1 MSMVGYLIGLG
12 DRHGENV
19 TLDATSGD
27 TVHVDLNMIFNQ
39 GLHLK
44 VPEIVPFRLTH
55 NMVDAMGR
63 LVHVIN
69 EYGEAR
75 FGMSNQPSDTQGL
88 NGMQKLRYKLS
99 S

>member
-63 LVHVIN
+63 SVHVIN
-69 EYGEAR
+69 EYG
-75 FGMSNQPSDTQGL
+75 GGGVWDVQQPSNT
-88 NGMQKLRYKLS
+88 
-99 S
+99 